1 VEEIVADQACPAYPA
16 GYRGTGLFYQRV
28 GERVFHGSNPASGLD
43 FTLEFGGN
51 ILIRT
56 ASDGSKAYF
65 RRQ

>member
-1 VEEIVADQACPAYPA
+1 MEEIVADQACPAYPA